1 MKILTLSPSIF
12 FAFTIY
18 TSPILKIKIDM
29 RLTKIKITNTKTDP
43 ITGNIFAS
51 LSVWVIY

>member
-51 LSVWVIY
+51 LSV